1 MGNSGNNSSVEEI
14 LASIRHAISED
25 DARRTQERTRMN
37 PRTVLSRR
45 PSAERPSAAPV
56 EAPVEDALAADPASG
71 DASPDQDVIERAI
84 EQALDSVRAELEAK
98 APRLMNPTRAARAE
112 AAAPAAAANQQRTI
126 PRARIAGNNRPAQET
141 FSPRRA
147 LLSSEAGA
155 NVSASF
161 DDLARAMMSGNAPKL
176 DEMVEEILRP
186 MLKTWLESNLPQM
199 VERMVREEIERVSRG
214 RR

>member
-1 MGNSGNNSSVEEI
+1 
-14 LASIRHAISED
+14 
-25 DARRTQERTRMN
+25 MN

-45 PSAERPSAAPV
+45 APLERPAAPPAAAPIDDAMIASDAATG
-56 EAPVEDALAADPASG
+56 EAN
-71 DASPDQDVIERAI
+71 PDQDVIERAI

-98 APRLMNPTRAARAE
+98 APRLIHPARAQRTE
-112 AAAPAAAANQQRTI
+112 NVAAPAAAGGASQQRTI
-126 PRARIAGNNRPAQET
+126 PRARIAGTRAPQET

-147 LLSSEAGA
+147 LMSSEAGA
-155 NVSASF
+155 SVSSSF
-161 DDLARAMMSGNAPKL
+161 DDLARAMISGNAPKL

-186 MLKTWLESNLPQM
+186 MLKTWLEGNLPQM